1 MQSSF
6 SRVQPIDS
14 EDSSVHLWL
23 QQKMSVVYVLSLQP
37 ETRWMPGGRRNWWRG
52 NIWMSWGMK
61 SSADSVIIISPQH
74 WMEPIY
80 NYLYDVLI
88 YGCVCWWYL
97 TARAWLSCDEASFHQ
112 ETKEESNGV
121 IIWQIKC
128 QDKQY
133 TQLGDAKWKSSRTGV
148 DLCLAA
154 GPLPQC
160 QENHNI
166 FTNVSIFPCFLF
178 L

>member
-14 EDSSVHLWL
+14 EDLPVHLWL
-23 QQKMSVVYVLSLQP
+23 QQKVSVVYVLSMQP
-37 ETRWMPGGRRNWWRG
+37 ETRWMPGGRRNWWRR

-61 SSADSVIIISPQH
+61 TSADSVIIISPQH

-88 YGCVCWWYL
+88 YGCVCWRYL
-97 TARAWLSCDEASFHQ
+97 TARVWRGFISSRN
-112 ETKEESNGV
+112 KKKSSSV

-133 TQLGDAKWKSSRTGV
+133 TQLGDVKWKSSRTGG

-154 GPLPQC
+154 GPLLQC
-160 QENHNI
+160 QGNHNI
-166 FTNVSIFPCFLF
+166 SINVSIFPCFLF